1 MYCTRYDIIYDI
13 QYIGWFLDHIDDNK
27 TTLLCSIFS
36 VSYVSYGT
44 QYTYT
49 RTSYHV
55 ISSLLLRS
63 TVASFSPV
71 ALLSCSLYSCAVSY
85 RIIMYHMIQYQIPG
99 YGTVYTV
106 QVCRTVSYHS
116 RYRYSMNCT
125 IALPYVR
132 TAVTYLFS
140 FPWGA
145 MSARCYADGC

>member
-1 MYCTRYDIIYDI
+1 MIYI
-13 QYIGWFLDHIDDNK
+13 YISYIYIYIYISYMIWYTVYHIDDNK

-85 RIIMYHMIQYQIPG
+85 YHVSYQIPG